1 MRRFAV
7 ALGFAAVLLSVPP
20 LAAKNHGVQSP
31 HGRRIYE
38 DGEVFSHVRDQSRRT
53 FVVEVVSGLAPEGNL
68 GMLLGLINQP
78 VRGLEYYA
86 GVGLELTPAQNIPFS
101 VRYLF
106 NIDGYRPFVAAGYS
120 YRILAEVGVRS
131 HNVFFEA
138 GYKWVLHRTHHLTAG
153 IGLRRPVSVQVLD
166 DSPIGADDTD
176 PELLAEQIDASRKWV
191 PTLSLRFSRA
201 F

>member
-1 MRRFAV
+1 MPRCT
-7 ALGFAAVLLSVPP
+7 ALLGLATLLAAPP
-20 LAAKNHGVQSP
+20 LAAKNHGLQSP

-38 DGEVFSHVRDQSRRT
+38 DTETFSHVRDQSRRR

-86 GVGLELTPAQNIPFS
+86 GFGYEVTPAQSIPFS

-106 NIDGYRPFVAAGYS
+106 NIDGYRPFVAVGYT
-120 YRILAEVGVRS
+120 YRILNQVGVRS
-131 HNVFFEA
+131 HNVFFEL
-138 GYKWVLHRTHHLTAG
+138 GYKWVLHSTHHLTIG
-153 IGLRRPVSVQVLD
+153 IGARRSLSVRVVD
-166 DSPIGADDTD
+166 GSPISGPDTD
-176 PELLAEQIDASRKWV
+176 PDLLAEELDASRSWV
-191 PTLSLRFSRA
+191 PTAALRFSRA